1 MNLGLKG
8 LKKTLHGSQI
18 HMPRGKLYHLLT
30 ALLFTKNVH
39 ENNASIKEDTQ
50 CLFFRSPK
58 NKQTQVFQQACTH
71 TFKILLVSNKYVH
84 MRLHS

>member
-1 MNLGLKG
+1 
-8 LKKTLHGSQI
+8 
-18 HMPRGKLYHLLT
+18 MPRGKLYHLLT

-50 CLFFRSPK
+50 CLFFRLPK
-58 NKQTQVFQQACTH
+58 NKTNPSLSACTH

>member
-1 MNLGLKG
+1 
-8 LKKTLHGSQI
+8 
-18 HMPRGKLYHLLT
+18 MPRGVAYHLLT

-39 ENNASIKEDTQ
+39 ENNASIKRKIHNVYFSDFQKT
-50 CLFFRSPK
+50 
-58 NKQTQVFQQACTH
+58 KQTQVFQHAH